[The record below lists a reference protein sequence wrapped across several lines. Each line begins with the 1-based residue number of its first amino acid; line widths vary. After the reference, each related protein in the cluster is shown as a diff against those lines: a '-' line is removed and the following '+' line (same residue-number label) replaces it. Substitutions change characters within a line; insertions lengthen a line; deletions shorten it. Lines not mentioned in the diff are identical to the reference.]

1 MCSLIRRL
9 KKQKSLLQLKFHI
22 LHSLDTGLPSLAASV
37 AFLATARIMGSAL
50 QRMGRDSIAQ
60 KLRCEA
66 LGGSEV
72 RCLGD
77 RMERIAVSNKIVLGC
92 LSPRHEVKANRVE
105 NILIFFPNSSRNL
118 IIILLKEM
126 WVTDNW
132 EKQNETKH

>member
-1 MCSLIRRL
+1 MYSLIRRL

-50 QRMGRDSIAQ
+50 QRMGSHSITQ
-60 KLRCEA
+60 KLRCET

-92 LSPRHEVKANRVE
+92 LSPRHEVKAITVE
-105 NILIFFPNSSRNL
+105 NILIFFPNSSRDL